1 VSEDQPRTVSPE
13 AAQPAHDRP
22 LTLREIARRGGRQ
35 AAEAAGGEGRSERG
49 RVGGRRLVDRV
60 GSTGMAERGRAGG
73 RRRAEVLDAAARSAI
88 ARKASAA
95 ARGRALDG
103 RDGPAP
109 EAPG

>member
-1 VSEDQPRTVSPE
+1 
-13 AAQPAHDRP
+13 
-22 LTLREIARRGGRQ
+22 
-35 AAEAAGGEGRSERG
+35 
-49 RVGGRRLVDRV
+49 
-60 GSTGMAERGRAGG
+60 MAERGRAGG